1 MNDYIDRTITGSSDI
16 ARDNRDDLIA
26 ACVAGDRRSQRAFFN
41 ERKRSVYN
49 LCYRLLGPGFDL
61 DDVVQQVFI
70 QLFHSLKS
78 FKGLSSIDTW
88 TYRITSKVCTDQLRK
103 KYRKRQLEIL
113 DDSDELAADG
123 KMVRSYDPY
132 ERLEQRELALTIY
145 HALNKLSFEK
155 RVVIVLYEMEKKSL
169 EEIAATIDAPM
180 GTVKSRL
187 FHARKELGKHLKKY
201 MEP

>member
-1 MNDYIDRTITGSSDI
+1 MSDYIKNTSTGSNDI
-16 ARDNRDDLIA
+16 ARESADELVA

-41 ERKRSVYN
+41 EYKRSVFN

-70 QLFHSLKS
+70 KLYYSLKS

-88 TYRITSKVCTDQLRK
+88 IYRITSKVCTDQLRK
-103 KYRKRQLEIL
+103 KYRKRQLEIV
-113 DDSDELAADG
+113 DNSDEMAADG
-123 KMVRSYDPY
+123 KSVRARDPY
-132 ERLEQRELALTIY
+132 ERIAQRELALTIY

-155 RVVIVLYEMEKKSL
+155 RSVIVLYEMEKKSL
-169 EEIAATIDAPM
+169 EEIAAMIDAPV

-187 FHARKELGKHLKKY
+187 FHARKELEKHLKKY
-201 MEP
+201 VET